1 MKKTQDLHQQ
11 AVSGFLQ
18 GWLQAPWPEDLGTV
32 NLPSWT
38 ISDPLNQLFWVKLEA
53 AFFMYSQEDS
63 HVQEPFQV
71 KTGPMS
77 YILLREEVTQ
87 YTHMSK
93 IIITMCTL
101 CTWLK
106 KERERERTSLPCI
119 WNLRKENQGRLP
131 GRGALW
137 AEPRQEEKQEIGE
150 RELRGPKVRDFCSRS
165 SGKAGENGGRLVLRP
180 HQATTS
186 FPPETVSSEARKL
199 LWSA

>member
-53 AFFMYSQEDS
+53 AFFMYFQEDS

-93 IIITMCTL
+93 IIIYNVYFMYLTE
-101 CTWLK
+101 K
-106 KERERERTSLPCI
+106 REREREQAYHVSGTWGRKIRGGCLEEGLFELSLD
-119 WNLRKENQGRLP
+119 RKR
-131 GRGALW
+131 
-137 AEPRQEEKQEIGE
+137 
-150 RELRGPKVRDFCSRS
+150 SR
-165 SGKAGENGGRLVLRP
+165 K
-180 HQATTS
+180 
-186 FPPETVSSEARKL
+186 
-199 LWSA
+199 